1 MTSCCTFSRW
11 TETYL
16 DGELSPEHTVD
27 FENHLASCTV
37 CCTKLKFERAVRF
50 STQRAVRNA
59 SGPSVD
65 FQARVRAAM
74 LAAKQETV
82 SVATQAA
89 PAATVTPMVPL
100 TPIPTEVHHRPLG
113 WRSIAPLSIAAA
125 AALAFAAMRGEP
137 TEGKAVNLASATGST
152 DTMQTV
158 QAFLDQLAGDSE
170 HNLSQ
175 NGWQPPYRIPGI
187 PSTADSINVVRG
199 QRFSP
204 PRLENAGA
212 FWDGYHTAQVPVQG
226 RVSSWHYRV
235 GNHRVL
241 LWVYDSKKLP
251 LRAVLEPQ
259 VAHNRPIF
267 VGTHRGRAIAAIEK
281 DGFGYAATSNLPQA
295 QAAELVASLGDSVA
309 HR

>member
-27 FENHLASCTV
+27 FENHLSSCTT
-37 CCTKLKFERAVRF
+37 CGTKLKFERAVRF

-59 SGPSVD
+59 SGPSSD
-65 FQARVRAAM
+65 FQARLRAAM
-74 LAAKQETV
+74 LAAKQE
-82 SVATQAA
+82 AA
-89 PAATVTPMVPL
+89 RAAAAATVTPLSPV
-100 TPIPTEVHHRPLG
+100 TREVHHRPLG
-113 WRSIAPLSIAAA
+113 WRSIAPLSVAAA

-137 TEGKAVNLASATGST
+137 TEGKTVNLAGAATST

-170 HNLSQ
+170 HNRAHS
-175 NGWQPPYRIPGI
+175 GWQPPYRIPGI

-199 QRFSP
+199 QRFAP

-212 FWDGYHTAQVPVQG
+212 FWEGYHTAQVPVQG

-259 VAHNRPIF
+259 VAQNRPVF

-281 DGFGYAATSNLPQA
+281 NGFGYAATSNLPPA
-295 QAAELVASLGDSVA
+295 QAAELVAALGDSVV
-309 HR
+309 R